1 MPEART
7 FRFTGTE
14 PVRVNKWLAQQG
26 VCSRREAEAL
36 IEAGQVSVE
45 GETISSPG
53 HKISPGQSLTLAGRA
68 TQKLASKLS
77 VILHKPIG
85 YVSGTPEDDQIPAV
99 RLLTTKAAAGR
110 QPVIP
115 SGKHKLAPVGRL
127 DQDSRGLLIMSEDG
141 AVAKAV
147 IGPEADM
154 EKEYIVRIRGSV
166 SENQLRQLR
175 HGLNLDGRRLKKA
188 VVEQVEIQTLRFVL
202 REGRNRQIRR
212 MCDLVELR
220 VVDLKRI
227 RIGPLELG
235 DLPEGQWRTL
245 TPDERAAL
253 IAQPVRKPKPASQR
267 GQPAGAKPTAK
278 PQRRTS
284 PPPRRRK
291 PRPGP
296 AKP

>member
-7 FRFTGTE
+7 LTYSGDE
-14 PVRVNKWLAQQG
+14 PVRINKWLAQQG

-45 GETISSPG
+45 GETVTSPG
-53 HKISPGQSLTLAGRA
+53 HKISPGETLALARKA
-68 TQKLASKLS
+68 TAKLASKLT
-77 VILHKPIG
+77 VVLNKPID
-85 YVSGTPEDDQIPAV
+85 YVSGTPEDDQVPAV
-99 RLLTTKAAAGR
+99 RLLTAKNAAGR

-115 SGKHKLAPVGRL
+115 SGRHKLAPVGRL

-141 AVAKAV
+141 VVAKSI
-147 IGPEADM
+147 IGPDADM

-166 SENQLRQLR
+166 TEAQLEKLR
-175 HGLNLDGRRLKKA
+175 HGLSLDGRRLKKA
-188 VVEQVEIQTLRFVL
+188 VVEQVEVQTLRFVL

-245 TPDERAAL
+245 TEDERASL
-253 IAQPVRKPKPASQR
+253 TGQAQRQ
-267 GQPAGAKPTAK
+267 
-278 PQRRTS
+278 
-284 PPPRRRK
+284 K
-291 PRPGP
+291 PRARTDRRQAKRTHTGRPPKRQSPRSGP
-296 AKP
+296 RKAPSS